1 MKTNITP
8 KAKRDIAKIGTYIKI
23 QLCNPDAAIRIVA
36 RIRNKIDR
44 ILEFPEKGVPIG
56 HLVEID
62 TNYRFVVCGNYK
74 IFYRREGRTI
84 FVDRVLHNKQ
94 DYMKILFGKKKR
106 S

>member
-1 MKTNITP
+1 MRI
-8 KAKRDIAKIGTYIKI
+8 DIAPEARKDTARIGNYIKT
-23 QLCNPDAAIRIVA
+23 QFCDFDAAVRITS
-36 RIRNKIDR
+36 KIDKKIDT

-94 DYMKILFGKKKR
+94 DYMKILFGKRKQ